1 MIMLHQY
8 VRYAGNLA
16 GIVLVGVAVAVA
28 VMVVR

>member
-16 GIVLVGVAVAVA
+16 GVILVAAAIAAA
-28 VMVVR
+28 VMVTR